1 MLAEAE
7 VSQRETTVPY
17 ELPPMRPPS
26 EARSLLIRVMR
37 GCPWNYCTFCS
48 AYKELPRKT
57 VMRSV
62 AEVKGDIDELGMA
75 CDEMRRQGYIVEPRT
90 AFLADSN
97 AIIVKTADLAE
108 IIADLLEAFPSLE
121 RVTSYGRAKTVLA
134 KDLDEL
140 RELRR
145 AGLSRLHL
153 GLESGDDGVLQRV
166 KKGATSEEMI
176 AAGIKAKEAGFEL
189 SEYVMP
195 GLGGRDASERHVE
208 GTARV
213 LNAIDPHYTRV
224 RSFIL
229 IPGTPLFAEYEAGE
243 FQALSRLEVAREIRA
258 LVERLEISGRLCF
271 DHFSNPP
278 FLRQD
283 WEGYQLP
290 EEKEEVL
297 STIDSTLER
306 CAARLSEKEGCPP
319 EEGPGPAIGS
329 RL

>member
-1 MLAEAE
+1 M
-7 VSQRETTVPY
+7 PY

-48 AYKELPRKT
+48 AYKDVPRKAL
-57 VMRSV
+57 MRSV
-62 AEVKGDIDELGMA
+62 EDVKSDIDELRTH
-75 CDEMRRQGYIVEPRT
+75 CDEMRRQGYVVATST

-97 AIIVKTADLAE
+97 AIVIKTADL
-108 IIADLLEAFPSLE
+108 IQIVTHLLEAFPSLE

-140 RELRR
+140 RELRK
-145 AGLSRLHL
+145 AGLDRLHL
-153 GLESGDDGVLQRV
+153 GLESGDDDILERV
-166 KKGATSEEMI
+166 KKGANSEQMI
-176 AAGIKAKEAGFEL
+176 TAGLRVKEAGFEL

-195 GLGGRDASERHVE
+195 GLGGREGSQQHVE

-213 LNAIDPHYTRV
+213 LNAVDPHYTRV
-224 RSFIL
+224 RSLIL
-229 IPGTPLFAEYEAGE
+229 APGTPLHQEYEAGR
-243 FQALSRLEVAREIRA
+243 FQAMSLLDVTREIRA
-258 LVERLEISGRLCF
+258 LVEHLEITGRLCF

-278 FLRQD
+278 FLRMD
-283 WEGYQLP
+283 WEGYKFP

-297 STIDSTLER
+297 STIDSALER
-306 CAARLSEKEGCPP
+306 RQADLPNEGL
-319 EEGPGPAIGS
+319 GPVIGS

>member
-1 MLAEAE
+1 M
-7 VSQRETTVPY
+7 PY

-48 AYKELPRKT
+48 AYKNVPRKAL
-57 VMRSV
+57 MRSV
-62 AEVKGDIDELGMA
+62 EEVKSDIDELRMH
-75 CDEMRRQGYIVEPRT
+75 CNEMRRQGYVVAPST

-97 AIIVKTADLAE
+97 AIVVKTVDLVQIVAH
-108 IIADLLEAFPSLE
+108 LLEVFPSLE
-121 RVTSYGRAKTVLA
+121 RVTSYGRAKTVLS
-134 KDLDEL
+134 KDLDDL
-140 RELRR
+140 RELRK
-145 AGLSRLHL
+145 AGLNRLHL
-153 GLESGDDGVLQRV
+153 GLESGDDGVLEQV
-166 KKGATSEEMI
+166 KKGANSEQMI
-176 AAGIKAKEAGFEL
+176 TAGLRVKEAGFEL

-195 GLGGRDASERHVE
+195 GLGGREGSQQHVE

-224 RSFIL
+224 RSLIL
-229 IPGTPLFAEYEAGE
+229 APGTPLHQEYEAGR
-243 FQALSRLEVAREIRA
+243 FQAMSVLDLTHEIRA
-258 LVERLEISGRLCF
+258 LVEHLEITGRLCF

-283 WEGYQLP
+283 WEGYKFP

-297 STIDSTLER
+297 STIDSALER
-306 CAARLSEKEGCPP
+306 RLAYLPNEGL
-319 EEGPGPAIGS
+319 GPVISS

>member
-1 MLAEAE
+1 M
-7 VSQRETTVPY
+7 PY

-48 AYKELPRKT
+48 AYKDVPRKAL
-57 VMRSV
+57 MRSV
-62 AEVKGDIDELGMA
+62 EDVKSDIDELRTH
-75 CDEMRRQGYIVEPRT
+75 CDDMRRHGYVVAPST

-97 AIIVKTADLAE
+97 AIVIKTADLIQIVAH
-108 IIADLLEAFPSLE
+108 LLEAFPSLE

-140 RELRR
+140 RELRK
-145 AGLSRLHL
+145 AGLDRLHL
-153 GLESGDDGVLQRV
+153 GLESGDDGVLERV
-166 KKGATSEEMI
+166 KKGANSEQMI
-176 AAGIKAKEAGFEL
+176 TAGLRVKEAGFEL

-195 GLGGRDASERHVE
+195 GLGGREGSQQHVE

-213 LNAIDPHYTRV
+213 LNAVDPHYTRV
-224 RSFIL
+224 RSLIL
-229 IPGTPLFAEYEAGE
+229 APGTPLHQEYEAGR
-243 FQALSRLEVAREIRA
+243 FQAMSLLDVTREIRA
-258 LVERLEISGRLCF
+258 LVERLEITGRLCF

-278 FLRQD
+278 FLRMD
-283 WEGYQLP
+283 WEGYKFP

-297 STIDSTLER
+297 STIDSALER
-306 CAARLSEKEGCPP
+306 RQAHLPNEGL
-319 EEGPGPAIGS
+319 GPVIGS